1 MIKARFD
8 GKQPELTAYTEG
20 DSVRYMIC
28 ENGKEYSE
36 TDTGGNESGGFEYD
50 FAEFVEA
57 TSVLSPDTVKK
68 NPGEYLNYVPV
79 GETKKASTEKPATLE
94 QRISD
99 LEETVADALGGEA

>member
-8 GKQPELTAYTEG
+8 VKQPELTTFTEG

-28 ENGKEYSE
+28 ENGKECTE
-36 TDTGGNESGGFEYD
+36 TNAEGNESKGVEYD

-57 TSVLSPDTVKK
+57 TSVLSPDTVKA
-68 NPGEYLNYVPV
+68 NPKEYLNYVPI
-79 GETKKASTEKPATLE
+79 GEAKKVSTEKPATLE